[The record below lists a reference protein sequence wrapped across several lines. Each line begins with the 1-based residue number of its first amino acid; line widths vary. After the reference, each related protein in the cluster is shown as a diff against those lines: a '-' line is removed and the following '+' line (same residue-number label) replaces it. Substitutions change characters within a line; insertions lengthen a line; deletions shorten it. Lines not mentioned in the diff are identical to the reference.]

1 MTSFATCKPIEQ
13 EGLHHAISLGNIETS
28 AKSNSYQVERC
39 YDSED
44 ENMGRRRTR
53 TQSPSDLYHK
63 TSVYS
68 KGDIREQYCLT
79 DRQLNTIERPR
90 RERFFGCFSSRG
102 APQSFLGVCVG
113 RRAPSDENIA
123 DYAPFYKYP
132 RYHHHC
138 SPEQKPPE
146 DDQDS
151 SYFRRQPAS
160 ILITAKCG
168 TSNDNAPDRYS
179 WIEPTQIID
188 DSNLRPKDLGFQQE
202 AFIVRGYKQPQY
214 LNHNSE
220 HITCV
225 YRCPAHVGLPPPP
238 PPPTNAPSGPP
249 TPRTKHVSFARSHT
263 LTSFDEASLRSS
275 GRMKGARSQER
286 LIGGKKPI
294 MNAGPIYEPAQHPT
308 AFVTRTSHHH
318 IIPHPHQ
325 HTQIIQQPAYHIHH
339 PNQILVPMHQHELV
353 AAQHHPTNE
362 ELISMMQ
369 VNRGSIA
376 ELNAANMGNMSNMGN
391 MGSIATAQKSPS
403 AAEVILVEKIKR
415 NAMKTQATQT
425 EGYAAAKKEGV
436 PYNLALSP
444 RTVHRVKVVSQG
456 AQTNGILNGRK
467 LTKSLSEMNNGRA
480 VSGQSGD
487 YLSADKHKL
496 PIDHEQLHRTQ
507 SEEPP
512 RSPSMTLQNNIGE
525 EQTNIKYYEPPPPIN
540 ISSHLKAVNANDLYM
555 SNLPRKQSQESVY
568 SFRATDNESA
578 LSMSNSSRQH
588 HHRGPEDHSQQSQHV
603 SRSRSSSQSI
613 HASQSIYGPGYDGS
627 SNAGSVTD
635 YEGPNF
641 DFERNSL
648 PRRACG
654 QHRLDVETYTHSLPR
669 RDTMQNHE
677 SCRHITECPEL
688 LSDGVREYRGED
700 LLEKLEIHRQ
710 SWSEQRRSSMTGQR
724 ASDNA
729 FSRDSL
735 RRKSMPMQPFIIP
748 FPGAPT
754 SIVKTKIS
762 ESKMHAQQQLQSQP
776 QPQAQ
781 PQSLPVVISKKEEPK
796 PEPEEEKEI
805 FIDFKPHAS
814 PKPSPKI
821 NKKKLTKT
829 SSDGEIL
836 HERRRRQEAA
846 QKEAVHLAT
855 ISTNHASSSTA
866 EEEDNDEHLYQN
878 LPLKDVKPI
887 PTVTSLSPPDQPKEG
902 SKRDMFRKR
911 SISLEDP
918 NTSNEARLAKSAPP
932 SPCQEE
938 LLANT
943 STYPSSDS
951 LANDLTRDHSDGLWN
966 DSQVTVVTVEP
977 REESDKGSTSHL
989 LTPSSKRKNL
999 LLQHQQRSSIDTDF
1013 IDFDEQ
1019 MSDHSPTFLVPPK
1032 PMAIQVAT
1040 SKGVKDPTQ
1049 SKSLTVPCLKQPS
1062 PTIAV
1067 TPTIAIRAH
1076 PELPSP
1082 VNIRRLS
1089 RTMSPAP
1096 DPIYVSNRFLD
1107 TSITVTSQMQPEY
1120 HIYSRRDSSVKT
1132 NNTDLS
1138 ECSTNTDEY
1147 ITCTDTSRRTPV
1159 SAQSSQTE
1167 RTHDG
1172 SSFESASSLYST
1184 RGDGL
1189 SEDAPT
1195 IDEQLPGVLVQ
1206 SPLSPKSEMVKQS
1219 PSHSICSTSSGSYN
1233 IAGGQSTQITP
1244 LKEESPPLPIAVSP
1258 PKTVTIAPRQSVA
1271 SSSKGVSATSSK
1283 QGASIS
1289 VKKKAE
1295 SVSDDERSEKRY
1307 SSSGYYESPPHEED
1321 PKLSKFRRHRAE
1333 EDRRRRKSSMKL
1345 DIERENLRAL
1355 TSPIKKTVLS
1365 PKPVAQVS
1373 PEGQLTTNTNAAVA
1387 TTAVIA
1393 TIDGAS
1399 PSKMKRFRP
1408 KIRRQFRRSSR
1419 DECTPRKQKAI
1430 SVPGRSSDYKPPPPP
1445 QDVATITSPLK
1456 SSQSSGNQL
1465 KAKSI
1470 ESLRSVSP
1478 GSDSVFYS
1486 EADGGVGI
1494 DQQVH
1499 CLHCGKEVEIVNASG
1514 SQESIAAIEQDDD
1527 ELDIVK
1533 PPADFADSPVTTKT
1547 SQRLYKKMDKRF
1559 RSEER
1564 HGGDRGRHYK
1574 SRQENIRAKSEE
1586 RGKDNSSQSPPVL
1599 RPAGSSPC
1607 VLPNETVVDKDQCVY
1622 RGNYDN
1628 SRYTRLTDI
1637 DVWIQLDHQTFDRQ
1651 RDRRGST
1658 ESEKNFHSKYQVILH
1673 RLVQRRCT
1681 LEMYHRQKTNSFIL
1695 ELISKNSTP
1704 EPFRRKLEEVFKLML
1719 VVWAREAHVLAKLG
1733 SKTNEID
1740 KTIVVK
1746 SDSGEFGFRIHG
1758 SKPVVVAAIE
1768 PDTPA
1773 ESSGLEVGDIIIS
1786 VNGVSVLDK
1795 HHTEVVKIAHAGCE
1809 TLELEVART
1818 IGVLMNEK
1826 QDSPRPIIQKGY
1838 LWRQSG
1844 HAKGI
1849 PNPKK
1854 WVRRWFCLRPDHCL
1868 YYYKTEDDTQP
1879 VGAIIL
1885 AKHTIE
1891 RCDTSVG
1898 KPFAFKIEAGEGIPM
1913 YLAADTEDILSRW
1926 ITTMRHSATQ
1936 ADPWLDMSSRNL
1948 KLPPGGI
1955 DRPDCF
1961 GYLMKLGS
1969 RWCGWSKRYCV
1980 LKDACL
1986 YFYQDA
1992 NSKVAFGM
2000 ACLQGFKVASMSTNS
2015 AGRKNSFEIIPP
2027 ESKLRHYYFSTESEM
2042 DKKRWISALEYSI
2055 DRWIKTG

>member
-1 MTSFATCKPIEQ
+1 
-13 EGLHHAISLGNIETS
+13 
-28 AKSNSYQVERC
+28 
-39 YDSED
+39 
-44 ENMGRRRTR
+44 
-53 TQSPSDLYHK
+53 
-63 TSVYS
+63 
-68 KGDIREQYCLT
+68 
-79 DRQLNTIERPR
+79 
-90 RERFFGCFSSRG
+90 
-102 APQSFLGVCVG
+102 
-113 RRAPSDENIA
+113 
-123 DYAPFYKYP
+123 
-132 RYHHHC
+132 
-138 SPEQKPPE
+138 
-146 DDQDS
+146 
-151 SYFRRQPAS
+151 
-160 ILITAKCG
+160 
-168 TSNDNAPDRYS
+168 
-179 WIEPTQIID
+179 
-188 DSNLRPKDLGFQQE
+188 
-202 AFIVRGYKQPQY
+202 
-214 LNHNSE
+214 
-220 HITCV
+220 
-225 YRCPAHVGLPPPP
+225 
-238 PPPTNAPSGPP
+238 
-249 TPRTKHVSFARSHT
+249 
-263 LTSFDEASLRSS
+263 
-275 GRMKGARSQER
+275 MKGARSQER

-294 MNAGPIYEPAQHPT
+294 INTGPIYEPAQHQT

-318 IIPHPHQ
+318 IIPHQHQ

-339 PNQILVPMHQHELV
+339 PNILVPMHQHELV
-353 AAQHHPTNE
+353 AQHPTNE

-369 VNRGSIA
+369 VNRGA
-376 ELNAANMGNMSNMGN
+376 VADMGAAANMSG
-391 MGSIATAQKSPS
+391 IVPQKSPS

-467 LTKSLSEMNNGRA
+467 LTKSYSELNNGRTA
-480 VSGQSGD
+480 SAQSND
-487 YLSADKHKL
+487 YLSADKNKIQ
-496 PIDHEQLHRTQ
+496 IDHEQLHRTQ

-525 EQTNIKYYEPPPPIN
+525 DQTTIKYYEPPPPIN
-540 ISSHLKAVNANDLYM
+540 ISSHLKTVNANDLYM
-555 SNLPRKQSQESVY
+555 RDLPRKQSQESVY

-578 LSMSNSSRQH
+578 LSMSSSR
-588 HHRGPEDHSQQSQHV
+588 HHRVPENQAHQSQHV

-613 HASQSIYGPGYDGS
+613 HASQSIYGPGYEGS

-654 QHRLDVETYTHSLPR
+654 QHRLDVESYTHSLPR

-688 LSDGVREYRGED
+688 LSEGVREYRGDD

-724 ASDNA
+724 ADGA

-735 RRKSMPMQPFIIP
+735 RRKSMPLQPFIIP

-754 SIVKTKIS
+754 SIVRTKSS
-762 ESKMHAQQQLQSQP
+762 EP
-776 QPQAQ
+776 RPT
-781 PQSLPVVISKKEEPK
+781 PVVVSKKEEPK
-796 PEPEEEKEI
+796 LELEEEKEI

-836 HERRRRQEAA
+836 LERRRNQEAQRESHHPPA
-846 QKEAVHLAT
+846 
-855 ISTNHASSSTA
+855 STNHVSSSTA
-866 EEEDNDEHLYQN
+866 EDDESSDHLYQN
-878 LPLKDVKPI
+878 LPIKKEIVAERKSV
-887 PTVTSLSPPDQPKEG
+887 PTVLSPPQSTKET

-918 NTSNEARLAKSAPP
+918 NTTNDARLAKSAPP
-932 SPCQEE
+932 SPCLEE

-977 REESDKGSTSHL
+977 REESSEKGSTSHL

-1013 IDFDEQ
+1013 IDFDDQ

-1032 PMAIQVAT
+1032 SIPMQST
-1040 SKGVKDPTQ
+1040 SKGVKDPT
-1049 SKSLTVPCLKQPS
+1049 SNSLTVPFLKQPS

-1067 TPTIAIRAH
+1067 TPTKPVRAEH
-1076 PELPSP
+1076 KLPSP

-1089 RTMSPAP
+1089 RTLSPAP

-1107 TSITVTSQMQPEY
+1107 TSITVTSQMPPEY
-1120 HIYSRRDSSVKT
+1120 HLYSRRDSSVKT

-1147 ITCTDTSRRTPV
+1147 ITCTDTSRRTPGIKTPPTTTSSSSTTQVPV

-1167 RTHDG
+1167 RTHEG

-1195 IDEQLPGVLVQ
+1195 IDEQLPGAMGQ
-1206 SPLSPKSEMVKQS
+1206 SPMSPKSEMVKQS

-1233 IAGGQSTQITP
+1233 IAGGLSTTITP
-1244 LKEESPPLPIAVSP
+1244 VKEESSPIPITVSP
-1258 PKTVTIAPRQSVA
+1258 PKTVTIAPRQVGPHSAKAVSA
-1271 SSSKGVSATSSK
+1271 SSGK
-1283 QGASIS
+1283 QGAQMSA
-1289 VKKKAE
+1289 KKKAE

-1307 SSSGYYESPPHEED
+1307 SSSGYYESPPHDED
-1321 PKLSKFRRHRAE
+1321 PKLSKHRRHRVE
-1333 EDRRRRKSSMKL
+1333 EDRRRRKTSMKL

-1365 PKPVAQVS
+1365 PKSVSQIS
-1373 PEGQLTTNTNAAVA
+1373 PEGQ
-1387 TTAVIA
+1387 IA
-1393 TIDGAS
+1393 TNSNATAIDGAS

-1430 SVPGRSSDYKPPPPP
+1430 SVPGRCSDYKPP
-1445 QDVATITSPLK
+1445 QEAATASSPLK
-1456 SSQSSGNQL
+1456 CQSSSNQL

-1486 EADGGVGI
+1486 EADGGGLI

-1514 SQESIAAIEQDDD
+1514 SQESIPAIEQDDD

-1564 HGGDRGRHYK
+1564 HGDRGRHYK

-1586 RGKDNSSQSPPVL
+1586 RGKDNTSQSPPVL

-1607 VLPNETVVDKDQCVY
+1607 VLPNETVSVDRDQCIY
-1622 RGNYDN
+1622 RGSYDN

-1681 LEMYHRQKTNSFIL
+1681 LEMYHRQKTNSFIDSRGRML
-1695 ELISKNSTP
+1695 DLISKTSPP

-1719 VVWAREAHVLAKLG
+1719 VVWAREAHVLSRLG
-1733 SKTNEID
+1733 CKTNEID
-1740 KTIVVK
+1740 KTIIVK

-1891 RCDTSVG
+1891 RCDTSAG

-1913 YLAADTEDILSRW
+1913 YLAADTEDILTRW